1 MVLPLM
7 AAIVRRSAWRGSK
20 SVDASTISSPT
31 FQPLA
36 SSTWIEVAPALA
48 VADSLDQVWVRSPC
62 RRSVPPEIMMP
73 RSPMPAMMSSPFTL
87 SVRVMVA
94 LRVWGLAS
102 VPMASSPC
110 SMIHS
115 VVSSTSALSA
125 KESLPSIVTP
135 PSAGVLTSRI
145 TLLSLAMATLS
156 PAAGTLLLG
165 QVAGSD
171 HLVSLAGAPAFWAWT
186 TANTPP
192 SRTAGTSDARK
203 TERDRAPMAITPF
216 FSEASPILADYPS
229 PCHMDRPALYDS
241 RGQGADAQQD
251 FAARGNI
258 EATKGSGG
266 GTILLNQGVMAVR
279 RGFTCRCVSRAT

>member
-1 MVLPLM
+1 M
-7 AAIVRRSAWRGSK
+7 
-20 SVDASTISSPT
+20 
-31 FQPLA
+31 
-36 SSTWIEVAPALA
+36 EVAPALA
-48 VADSLDQVWVRSPC
+48 VAESLVQLFVVEPC
-62 RRSVPPEIMMP
+62 RFSVPPEIMMP
-73 RSPMPAMMSSPFTL
+73 RSPMPAMMFSPFTL
-87 SVRVMVA
+87 SVNVMAAVRA
-94 LRVWGLAS
+94 WGLAS

-145 TLLSLAMATLS
+145 TFLSLAMVTLS

-171 HLVSLAGAPAFWAWT
+171 HLVALAGAPAFWAWT

-203 TERDRAPMAITPF
+203 TDRDRAPMAITPSF
-216 FSEASPILADYPS
+216 LKLSPIREWQKSSATVQG
-229 PCHMDRPALYDS
+229 PAI
-241 RGQGADAQQD
+241 GQAFARQD
-251 FAARGNI
+251 FAARGDI
-258 EATKGSGG
+258 EATKG
-266 GTILLNQGVMAVR
+266 
-279 RGFTCRCVSRAT
+279 